1 MVTAAWQLQPAGT
14 AYQLTR
20 ILREVPPPGPGQVK
34 VRVRAVS
41 LNYRDL
47 VNQEN
52 QAGRNVAFRIPTSD
66 GAGEIVAVGPDVTGW
81 QVGDRVA
88 GCLFQT
94 WQSGRF
100 DMGHHKQDLGGTLD
114 GMLAEE
120 VLLSADGVVS
130 LPGHLSYEEAATL
143 PCAALTAWYSLTT
156 RGELTAGDTVLVLGT
171 GGVSIFGLQFAT
183 ALGARVIVTSS
194 SDEKLAKA
202 RELGAWQTV
211 NYRTQPDWHKAV
223 WDLTDKRGVDHILEV
238 GGPGTLEKSLG
249 CIAAGGHIALIGVL
263 TGFGPA
269 QTSLF
274 PLVTHN
280 ARMNGIYVGSRR
292 DFEGMNAFIAERALK
307 PVIDRVFPFDEAP
320 AAYAWL
326 KSGSHFGK
334 VVIAGAAG

>member
-1 MVTAAWQLQPAGT
+1 MPTAAWQLQPEGA
-14 AYQLTR
+14 AYQLAR
-20 ILREVPPPGPGQVK
+20 VSRDVPAPGPGQVK

-47 VNQEN
+47 VNRDN
-52 QAGRNVAFRIPTSD
+52 LAGRNVAGRVPTSD
-66 GAGEIVAVGPDVTGW
+66 GAGEIIAVGPDVTGW
-81 QVGDRVA
+81 EVGDRVA

-94 WQSGRF
+94 WLSGRF
-100 DMGHHKQDLGGTLD
+100 DMAHHKQDLGGTLD

-120 VLLSADGVVS
+120 VLLLADGIVS
-130 LPGHLSYEEAATL
+130 IPGHLSWSEAATL
-143 PCAALTAWYSLTT
+143 PVAGVTAWYSLTT
-156 RGELTAGDTVLVLGT
+156 RGGLQAGDTVLVLGT

-194 SDEKLAKA
+194 SDAKLERAKA
-202 RELGAWQTV
+202 LGAWQTI
-211 NYRTQPDWHKAV
+211 NYRAQPDWHKAV
-223 WDLTDKRGVDHILEV
+223 WDLTEKRGVDHILEV

-263 TGFGPA
+263 TGFGPP

-280 ARMNGIYVGSRR
+280 ARMNGIYVGSRA
-292 DFEGMNAFIAERALK
+292 DFEAMNAFIAERNLR
-307 PVIDRVFPFDEAP
+307 PVIDREFPFEAAP
-320 AAYAWL
+320 DAYAHL

-334 VVIAGAAG
+334 VVVRVDG